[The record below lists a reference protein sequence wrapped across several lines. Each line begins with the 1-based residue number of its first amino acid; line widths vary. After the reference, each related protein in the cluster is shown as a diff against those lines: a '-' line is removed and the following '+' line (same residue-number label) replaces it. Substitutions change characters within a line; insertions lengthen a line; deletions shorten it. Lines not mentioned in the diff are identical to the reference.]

1 MKSFFRWVGILIGCV
16 IIAAVIGV
24 AIGKKEEFER
34 QQAVPRVTA
43 QKPTPPV
50 SKPIDPAEAER
61 EMWRR
66 AEQRGMEQKQ
76 QREAKEKRALSA
88 QQEAAC
94 QRIGPFARAIAELRQ
109 QGASLETAEAGA
121 GMAISRYAGQD
132 AAAVNNRQLK
142 QTAFDATHS
151 ASRYVGASWTVSA
164 QRFDLCRIFTAAFT
178 SRSSTRPQSG
188 QLCTRSASVLW

>member
-132 AAAVNNRQLK
+132 AAAMAKSIVRAIYANKLPPEKAEEVIVESCKVMVFMHETQTDKNR
-142 QTAFDATHS
+142 
-151 ASRYVGASWTVSA
+151 
-164 QRFDLCRIFTAAFT
+164 
-178 SRSSTRPQSG
+178 
-188 QLCTRSASVLW
+188 